1 MTKQPITPSNK
12 RSRVVPFKVSDT
24 EYRRI
29 KQTAD
34 KCGLT
39 VSEYV
44 RLRSLGYAP
53 KARLTKHE
61 TQLLETLLSCRADMV
76 NYANALSGLCNDE
89 KLRLFHNREF
99 MLDWYGE
106 VAKVTNDVTAFI
118 AAVNSRG
125 GSKAGTTNNGKTE

>member
-1 MTKQPITPSNK
+1 MAKQPITPQDK
-12 RSRVVPFKVSDT
+12 RSRVVPFKVSDS
-24 EYRRI
+24 EYQRI
-29 KQTAD
+29 RQTAD

-53 KARLTKHE
+53 KARLTKRE

-76 NYANALSGLCNDE
+76 NYANALSGLSNDE
-89 KLRLFHNREF
+89 KLRLFRNREF

-106 VAKVTNDVTAFI
+106 VAKVTNAVTAFI
-118 AAVNSRG
+118 AAVSNRG
-125 GSKAGTTNNGKTE
+125 NGKTGSTNSGKTE